1 MSNFYDFTVKDD
13 KGNDFALNQFK
24 GKAVL
29 VVNVASKCGFTPQ
42 YEGLETLYS
51 ELKDKG
57 LMVLGF
63 PATNLVD
70 KNLDRMKIF
79 KAFAV

>member
-51 ELKDKG
+51 ELKIR
-57 LMVLGF
+57 
-63 PATNLVD
+63 A
-70 KNLDRMKIF
+70 
-79 KAFAV
+79 